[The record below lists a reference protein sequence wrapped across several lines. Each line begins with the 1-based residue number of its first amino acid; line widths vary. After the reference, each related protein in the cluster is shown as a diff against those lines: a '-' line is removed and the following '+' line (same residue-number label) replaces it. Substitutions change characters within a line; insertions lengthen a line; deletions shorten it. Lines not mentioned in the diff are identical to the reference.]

1 MKNKKT
7 ISKIEQIEEVLETLF
22 RDYEKEKQCK
32 NEAYYFIISNN
43 LIDKFRLFL
52 ETHTKKNNHEDI
64 IDHLYNTTQKTP
76 TIF

>member
-1 MKNKKT
+1 MKNKKN
-7 ISKIEQIEEVLETLF
+7 ISEVGQIEQVLETLF

-52 ETHTKKNNHEDI
+52 ETHKQKISHKDI
-64 IDHLYNTTQKTP
+64 INHLYNTTQKTP

>member
-1 MKNKKT
+1 MKNKKN
-7 ISKIEQIEEVLETLF
+7 ISKIEQIEEALETLF
-22 RDYEKEKQCK
+22 RDYEKEKQYK

-52 ETHTKKNNHEDI
+52 ETQKQKISHEDI